1 MPAQRLAREASAVVA
16 HVSSSEWLGLDRPAR
31 PEPVPV
37 HPPRA
42 VPAALCS
49 ARNRFPTMTKSLYE
63 RLGGAPK
70 VAAIARDIVQAHL
83 ANPLIKTR
91 FEIVDTAKLEA
102 NVRDFIGMGTGGSE
116 RYAGRDMPTAHKGMN
131 VNERELIAAID
142 DVLKVLD
149 KHGVGEG
156 ERREMLAILYSLKDE
171 VMFK

>member
-1 MPAQRLAREASAVVA
+1 
-16 HVSSSEWLGLDRPAR
+16 
-31 PEPVPV
+31 
-37 HPPRA
+37 
-42 VPAALCS
+42 
-49 ARNRFPTMTKSLYE
+49 MTKSLYE

-91 FEIVDTAKLEA
+91 FEAVDTAKLEA

-142 DVLKVLD
+142 
-149 KHGVGEG
+149 GVGEG
-156 ERREMLAILYSLKDE
+156 ERREMLAILYSLKEE

>member
-1 MPAQRLAREASAVVA
+1 MQGHAESPTLAHRRF
-16 HVSSSEWLGLDRPAR
+16 D
-31 PEPVPV
+31 
-37 HPPRA
+37 PPDQKA
-42 VPAALCS
+42 DLS
-49 ARNRFPTMTKSLYE
+49 MTKSLYE

-91 FEIVDTAKLEA
+91 FEIADMAKLET
-102 NVRDFIGMGTGGSE
+102 NVRTFIGMGTGGPE
-116 RYAGRDMPTAHKGMN
+116 VYEGRDMPTAHKGMN
-131 VNERELIAAID
+131 LNERELVAAID

-171 VMFK
+171 VMYK

>member
-1 MPAQRLAREASAVVA
+1 
-16 HVSSSEWLGLDRPAR
+16 
-31 PEPVPV
+31 
-37 HPPRA
+37 
-42 VPAALCS
+42 
-49 ARNRFPTMTKSLYE
+49 MTKSLYE
-63 RLGGAPK
+63 RLGGASK

-91 FEIVDTAKLEA
+91 FEAVDTAKLEA

-131 VNERELIAAID
+131 VNDRELIAAID

-171 VMFK
+171 VLFK